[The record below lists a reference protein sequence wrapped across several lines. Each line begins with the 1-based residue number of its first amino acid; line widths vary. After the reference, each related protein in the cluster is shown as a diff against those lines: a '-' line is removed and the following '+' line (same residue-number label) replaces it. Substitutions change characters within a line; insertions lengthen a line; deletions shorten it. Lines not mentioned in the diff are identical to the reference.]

1 MEEHKQSEHMRT
13 GWIVFGLLAAL
24 TAVEIWVSLSVT
36 PSLPY
41 LVVTSIAK
49 AALIVIYFM
58 HVSETWHRGGN
69 E

>member
-1 MEEHKQSEHMRT
+1 MGESKKSDPMRI
-13 GWIVFGLLAAL
+13 GWIVFGVLAVL

-36 PSLPY
+36 SSLPY
-41 LVVTSIAK
+41 LVVTSLAK

-58 HVSETWHRGGN
+58 HVSEVWHRGGN